1 MTFES
6 RFESGNLRKVIQV
19 IRIEKVYYSRFGV
32 ICLHSYP
39 LQIGPR
45 EYELILMPDVNSTK
59 RHQWFYF
66 EVRNMQQ
73 GRPYIFNIVNCEK
86 SDSQFNF
93 GMKPVMY
100 SVKEAVLGRAGQW
113 IKSKTIVYE

>member
-1 MTFES
+1 MH
-6 RFESGNLRKVIQV
+6 KV
-19 IRIEKVYYSRFGV
+19 
-32 ICLHSYP
+32 
-39 LQIGPR
+39 GPR

-66 EVRNMQQ
+66 EVRNMQH

-100 SVKEAVLGRAGQW
+100 SVKEAVLGRPGNIW
-113 IKSKTIVYE
+113 ITDNN

>member
-1 MTFES
+1 
-6 RFESGNLRKVIQV
+6 
-19 IRIEKVYYSRFGV
+19 
-32 ICLHSYP
+32 
-39 LQIGPR
+39 
-45 EYELILMPDVNSTK
+45 MPDVNSPK

-73 GRPYIFNIVNCEK
+73 GRPYVFNIVNCEK

-100 SVKEAVLGRAGQW
+100 SVKEAVLGRPGIFTIIIDTLFDDRFTMYVQVW
-113 IKSKTIVYE
+113 IRSFLLLHEKLQ

>member
-1 MTFES
+1 MAGWFSQFVTDTDTVTS
-6 RFESGNLRKVIQV
+6 VHSLPQV
-19 IRIEKVYYSRFGV
+19 
-32 ICLHSYP
+32 
-39 LQIGPR
+39 GPR

-66 EVRNMQQ
+66 EVRNMMQ

-93 GMKPVMY
+93 GMKPVLY
-100 SVKEAVLGRAGQW
+100 SVKEAVQGRPG
-113 IKSKTIVYE
+113 IVAYTCNMIQFK

>member
-1 MTFES
+1 M
-6 RFESGNLRKVIQV
+6 
-19 IRIEKVYYSRFGV
+19 
-32 ICLHSYP
+32 
-39 LQIGPR
+39 GPR

-100 SVKEAVLGRAGQW
+100 SVKEAVLGRPGN
-113 IKSKTIVYE
+113 IRITDNY